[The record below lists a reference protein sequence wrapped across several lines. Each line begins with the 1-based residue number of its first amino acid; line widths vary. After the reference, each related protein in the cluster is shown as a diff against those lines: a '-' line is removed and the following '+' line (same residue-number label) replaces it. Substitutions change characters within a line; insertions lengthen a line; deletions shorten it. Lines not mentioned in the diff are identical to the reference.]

1 MTASDRTTA
10 GMADAMR
17 PTTGGQARHRG
28 TPKSENDGVDPSIV
42 ERARRWSDMDEDLI
56 DVPEDLARSIF
67 DARCA
72 MASSDVPRTPL
83 WRDPDGVDVLTD
95 IPYLPDGDSVRGHR
109 LDLYLPQDAVLRGG
123 HTTPVFIDV
132 HGGAFCYGSKELNR
146 NFATHLCALGFGVI
160 GLNYRVAPQ
169 TDLRGQL
176 ADIQAGLRWVK
187 THAEEHPLDPST
199 VFLTGD
205 SAGAALALLTLAIE
219 SSSDAA
225 RAFGIRR
232 ASELRLSGA
241 ALVSG
246 VYDLSRNGAPGT
258 GRHRTYTSL
267 KGTVGEAF
275 FAGLDDAQ
283 RWLTPQGLVRSAQL
297 PPLFL
302 TTSSDDFLES
312 ETLDLAAA
320 LARRHAD
327 FELHDWKAPRH
338 QTLGHVFPVCLTW
351 LEESRR
357 ALDLMRDF
365 ALSRA

>member
-1 MTASDRTTA
+1 
-10 GMADAMR
+10 
-17 PTTGGQARHRG
+17 
-28 TPKSENDGVDPSIV
+28 
-42 ERARRWSDMDEDLI
+42 MDEDLA
-56 DVPEDLARSIF
+56 DVPEELARSVF

-72 MASSDVPRTPL
+72 MASSDVPRSPL
-83 WRDPDGVDVLTD
+83 WEDPDGVDALTD

-109 LDLYLPQDAVLRGG
+109 LDLYLPHDAVLRGG
-123 HTTPVFIDV
+123 RTTPVFIDV

-146 NFATHLCALGFGVI
+146 NFAAHLCALGFGVV

-169 TDLRGQL
+169 TDLKGQL
-176 ADIQAGLRWVK
+176 ADIQSALQWVK
-187 THAEEHPLDPST
+187 THLEEHPLDPSA

-219 SSSDAA
+219 SSPDAA
-225 RAFGIRR
+225 HAFGVRK
-232 ASELRLSGA
+232 ASGLGFSGGV
-241 ALVSG
+241 LVSG

-258 GRHRTYTSL
+258 GRHRAYTSL
-267 KGTVGEAF
+267 KGTVGEDF

-283 RWLTPQGLVRSAQL
+283 RWLTPQGLVKSTNL
-297 PPLFL
+297 PPLML

-320 LARRHAD
+320 LARRHSD
-327 FELHDWKAPRH
+327 FEVHDWKTARH

-351 LEESRR
+351 IEESRR
-357 ALDLMRDF
+357 ALELMRDF